1 MNSAK
6 AMAISELVMELCN
19 EMKDHA
25 LDLIDSTP
33 FMCDWLVS
41 APIAAKDGNYMEQ
54 MLASVKQCTPYAKL

>member
-6 AMAISELVMELCN
+6 AMAISEIVVELCN
-19 EMKDHA
+19 EMKDEA

-41 APIAAKDGNYMEQ
+41 APIATQDGNYVDH
-54 MLASVKQCTPYAKL
+54 MLASVKQATPYAKL